1 MKHFQCESGKIYKLP
16 DKACVFC
23 QSCTD
28 IFWDY
33 THGIYALV
41 CEKDNKAAEFG
52 NVPCI
57 CKDFEADLVT
67 EDILENR
74 EDREDGT

>member
-1 MKHFQCESGKIYKLP
+1 MKRFLCDSGKVYTLP
-16 DKACVFC
+16 DEACVFC
-23 QSCTD
+23 MHCDD

-33 THGIYALV
+33 THGIYMLFCAKNNSA
-41 CEKDNKAAEFG
+41 KDFG

-57 CKDFEADLVT
+57 CKDFKADLKS

-74 EDREDGT
+74 RNYEI